1 MCPVYNLRERPLR
14 GAREKCMG
22 LFGSVSGR
30 QVDEFAKSLVGE
42 IARVYPPEDKTGGA
56 RKASP
61 KRVASALEGALKKAA
76 DFKKQHRL
84 GIYKTARLGN
94 TVRWELRER
103 GYSETFVEALVKDLV
118 IRLSVK

>member
-1 MCPVYNLRERPLR
+1 M
-14 GAREKCMG
+14 K

-42 IARVYPPEDKTGGA
+42 IAEHFPPVADA
-56 RKASP
+56 DSPRKVSQKKIAA
-61 KRVASALEGALKKAA
+61 VLEGALKKAVE
-76 DFKKQHRL
+76 FKKQHKL

-94 TVRWELRER
+94 TFKWELKEL
-103 GYSETFVEALVKDLV
+103 GYSEPFIDALVQDLV

>member
-1 MCPVYNLRERPLR
+1 
-14 GAREKCMG
+14 MG

-42 IARVYPPEDKTGGA
+42 IAKVYPPQEKTVSP
-56 RKASP
+56 RKTSQ
-61 KRVASALEGALKKAA
+61 KKVASVLEGVLKKAV
-76 DFKKQHRL
+76 DFKKLHGL

-94 TVRWELRER
+94 TVRWELKEL
-103 GYSETFVEALVKDLV
+103 GYSEAFVEALVKDLV